1 MQVGL
6 IDIPKAHVWV
16 FNSGELTSIC
26 SGKRTLTK
34 LLLFNTWCILL
45 SWKVL
50 HGVIFLILGNF
61 LPIDNDLFTPPF
73 VNLYTRNILLGN
85 YLLTNSIDLPTPQVK
100 L

>member
-1 MQVGL
+1 MQL
-6 IDIPKAHVWV
+6 DLPI
-16 FNSGELTSIC
+16 FSSGELRSIC
-26 SGKRTLTK
+26 SGELTLTK

-61 LPIDNDLFTPPF
+61 LPFDNDLFTPPI

-85 YLLTNSIDLPTPQVK
+85 YMYL
-100 L
+100 